1 MQEIYQQYKDRGFT
15 VFSIETTNRPQ
26 LAKEFT
32 DKVGATF
39 PIVLDDAKVSKELF
53 SILGTPTNLLID
65 KKGRIYFTSIGYSA
79 GHEKALAAMVEYL
92 LKQS

>member
-1 MQEIYQQYKDRGFT
+1 LQEIYQQYKDRGFT

-39 PIVLDDAKVSKELF
+39 PIVLDDAKVSDKLF
-53 SILGTPTNLLID
+53 GVTGTPTNLIID
-65 KKGRIYFTSIGYSA
+65 KKGRIYFTSIGYSR

>member
-1 MQEIYQQYKDRGFT
+1 LQEIYQQYKDRGFT
-15 VFSIETTNRPQ
+15 VFSVETTNRPQ

-39 PIVLDDAKVSKELF
+39 PIVLDDAKVNKSLF
-53 SILGTPTNLLID
+53 GIAGTPTNLLID
-65 KKGRIYFTSIGYSA
+65 RKGRVYFTSIGYSP

-92 LKQS
+92 LKKS

>member
-1 MQEIYQQYKDRGFT
+1 M
-15 VFSIETTNRPQ
+15 
-26 LAKEFT
+26 AKEFT

-39 PIVLDDAKVSKELF
+39 PIVLDDAGVSKKLF
-53 SILGTPTNLLID
+53 GVTSVPTNLFID
-65 KKGRIYFTSIGYSA
+65 RKGRIFFTSIGYSP

>member
-1 MQEIYQQYKDRGFT
+1 M
-15 VFSIETTNRPQ
+15 
-26 LAKEFT
+26 AKEFT

-39 PIVLDDAKVSKELF
+39 PIVLDDAKVSRELF
-53 SILGTPTNLLID
+53 GVTGTPTNLLID
-65 KKGRIYFTSIGYSA
+65 KKGRIYFTSIGYSP

>member
-1 MQEIYQQYKDRGFT
+1 LQEIFQQYKNRGFT
-15 VFSIETTNRPQ
+15 VFSVETSNRPQ

-39 PIVLDDAKVSKELF
+39 PIVEDDAKISENLF
-53 SILGTPTNLLID
+53 GVKATPTNLIID
-65 KKGRIYFTSIGYSA
+65 KKGRIYFTSLGYSP

-92 LKQS
+92 LNRS

>member
-1 MQEIYQQYKDRGFT
+1 LQEIYQRYKDRGFT
-15 VFSIETTNRPQ
+15 VFSVETTNRPQ

-39 PIVLDDAKVSKELF
+39 PIVLDDAKVSDKF
-53 SILGTPTNLLID
+53 GVTGTPTNLLID
-65 KKGRIYFTSIGYSA
+65 RKGRIYFTSIGYSP